1 MKDTEEDLVWY
12 NINPDHIWVLDK
24 LILSKKLGY
33 ICGPTGIDVPKPG
46 WYVVRPCVNAMGLG
60 LGAKKVFIERET
72 MHLPIGHFWCEWF
85 EGRHYSVDY
94 WPKYGTKVF
103 TIEGIKSPAF
113 AMYGE
118 LVKWEKWIKVKDKK
132 EHVIPDILYP
142 IIQNYYQIN
151 LEFIGNKPIEVHL
164 RPNEDFREGKATKEF
179 IPVWED
185 QKIIPPKGYRYIE
198 YADVNGRIGAYVK

>member
-1 MKDTEEDLVWY
+1 MEDTEEDLLWY

-33 ICGPTGIDVPKPG
+33 TCGPTGIDVPKPG

-60 LGAKKVFIERET
+60 LGSKKVFIERET

-85 EGRHYSVDY
+85 EGKHYSVDY
-94 WPKYGTKVF
+94 WPKYGTKAF
-103 TIEGIKSPAF
+103 TIEGIKSHAF
-113 AMYGE
+113 DMYGE
-118 LVKWEKWIKVKDKK
+118 LVKWEKWIKVENKK

-142 IIQNYYQIN
+142 VIQDYYQIN
-151 LEFIGNKPIEVHL
+151 LEFIANKLIEVHL
-164 RPNEDFREGKATKEF
+164 RPNEDFGEGKATQEF
-179 IPVWED
+179 IPIWKGEE
-185 QKIIPPKGYRYIE
+185 INPPDGYRYIE